1 MNLFLTEEQTLLRE
15 SVRKMLASESTMDR
29 VRAAEPLGFDPA
41 LWDRFHELGILS
53 LRAPEDSGGIGAGLF
68 EAVLVAEQAGRQL
81 ASAPVLEVMAV
92 SGLLARCPAGAEA
105 LTRLTQD
112 AAIIGLLPYPVTGK
126 DTAIVPAGA
135 IAESVVALRDGVL
148 VLLEAP
154 KGAAHLSNIGAS
166 PLAKWR
172 LDGPAVVLAQGK
184 DAKELFGAAV
194 EEWRLLVASALCGMS
209 ERALELAAQYANERI
224 QFDRPIGTYQGI
236 SHPLADAI
244 SAVDGSKLL
253 VWDAVSSLANKR
265 ENAAA
270 LLAMAYAWA
279 ARSATYATSRALH
292 TFGGYGL
299 ALSGDIQLYFRRAKS
314 WPLVAGDPQS
324 VFCEVSDRSWRGVRP
339 ALPESGATQIDLEF
353 GGTAEEFRKV
363 VRDFFDANLDDE
375 LRAHADMSWDG
386 YHPEFQ
392 KKLASANLLFP
403 TWPSEYGGQN
413 RDAYDAVVLREE
425 FHRAGWTVIPTGVT
439 RLVAESLLKYGSDEL
454 KQEVLP
460 SVTRGEVV
468 FCLGYTEPGSGSDVG
483 AAKTRAVPQGN
494 LWVINGQK
502 MFNSGANLAHYVFL
516 LTRTDDTTSKHRGL
530 TMFLVPMTTPG
541 IEVFPF
547 DTLSDERSN
556 STFFTDV
563 QVPDRYRVGEVNGG
577 WSVIRYALG
586 LEHTA
591 GYGLQQNDLVNKAAG
606 WACRQPR
613 GDGLAVDDPLVSYR
627 LGLAATRARISWL
640 LLQRGMWCFKEG
652 QGTGGEGPM
661 CKLFSAEAFL
671 EDAQSLLDLTAPD
684 SLLHGE
690 GENGSVEGLNF
701 AYRHAIASTN
711 YGGTSEIMRS
721 LVGQMRLGLPR
732 DR

>member
-1 MNLFLTEEQTLLRE
+1 MNLFLTEEQTLLRD
-15 SVRKMLASESTMDR
+15 SVSRMLASESAMER
-29 VRAAEPLGFDPA
+29 VRAAEPVGFDAA
-41 LWDRFHELGILS
+41 LWSKFHELGILS
-53 LRAPEDSGGIGAGLF
+53 LRVPETSGGLGAGLF
-68 EAVLVAEQAGRQL
+68 EAVLVAEQAGRHL
-81 ASAPVLEVMAV
+81 ASAPVLEAMAV
-92 SGLLARCPAGAEA
+92 SGLLARSPNGAEA
-105 LTRLTQD
+105 LKRLTEN
-112 AAIIGLLPYPVTGK
+112 AAVIGLLPYPVSGK
-126 DTAIVPAGA
+126 DAVIVPSGA
-135 IAESVVALRDGVL
+135 IAQSALALRDGKL
-148 VLLEAP
+148 VLLDAP
-154 KGAAHLSNIGAS
+154 KNAAHLPNIGSS

-172 LDGPAVVLAQGK
+172 LDGPAFVLAEGK
-184 DAKELFGAAV
+184 DAEDLFGAAV
-194 EEWRLLVASALCGMS
+194 EEWRLLMAAALCGLS

-244 SAVDGSKLL
+244 SAIDGGKLL

-265 ENAAA
+265 DNAAA
-270 LLAMAYAWA
+270 LLAMAFAWA
-279 ARSATYATSRALH
+279 ARSATYATSRAIH

-299 ALSGDIQLYFRRAKS
+299 ALSGDTQLYFRRAKG

-324 VFCEVSDRSWRGVRP
+324 VFCEVSDRTWRGIRP
-339 ALPESGATQIDLEF
+339 ALPESGATQIELEF
-353 GGTAEEFRKV
+353 GASAEEFRKV

-392 KKLASANLLFP
+392 KKLAQANLLFP
-403 TWPSEYGGQN
+403 TWPVEYGGQN

-460 SVTRGEVV
+460 AVTRGEVV

-483 AAKTRAVPQGN
+483 AAKTRAVPMGN
-494 LWVINGQK
+494 QWVINGQK

-563 QVPDRYRVGEVNGG
+563 RVPDRYRVGEVNGG
-577 WSVIRYALG
+577 WNVIRYALG

-591 GYGLQQNDLVNKAAG
+591 GYGLQQNDLVKKAAD
-606 WACRQPR
+606 WALRERR
-613 GDGLAVDDPLVSYR
+613 GGGLAIEDSLVRSR

-652 QGTGGEGPM
+652 QGRGGEGPM

-671 EDAQSLLDLTAPD
+671 EDAQSLLDLSAPA
-684 SLLHGE
+684 SLLHGDGGE
-690 GENGSVEGLNF
+690 GSAEGLNF